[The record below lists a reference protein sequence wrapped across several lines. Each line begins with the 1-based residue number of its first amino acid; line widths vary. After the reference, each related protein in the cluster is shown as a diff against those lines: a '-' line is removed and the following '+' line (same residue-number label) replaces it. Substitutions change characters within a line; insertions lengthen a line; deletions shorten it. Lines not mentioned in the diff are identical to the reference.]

1 MSEQKKIQI
10 PKPVMVDP
18 KKLKL
23 NPKNVKRHDEKQLHD
38 LGVLYEMIG
47 FTDPIIADK
56 KNVVWAGNG
65 SLLEALEKKMSK
77 VPVVYIPDEWTK
89 DQKKIFMLM
98 DNKITESPWEFAN
111 FKPIFDA
118 VSPQLGEMFQADFS
132 KLVDLS
138 NMKLNIIDPDEQ
150 ELLALSATPR
160 AKLGETYQ
168 LGNHRLMCGDA
179 TKDLDKLT
187 NGIKPALLFTDPP
200 YGIKVVSKQ
209 GYTGGKGLVKPRHYR
224 EIIGDDKPFEPG
236 FLLNYGQN
244 QIIFG
249 ANHFSKKLPTNPH
262 WIIWDKLPEKGQEET
277 TFSDCELAWTNIKKK
292 TTKMYRHLWAGLVR
306 QGNRKEELKERVHP
320 TQKPVGLLSHIVMDY
335 SDENDIVLDPYAGSG
350 SIIISCEITKR
361 TCYAMEL
368 DPAYVD
374 VMIDRYINYV
384 GTDKDVYL
392 IQNDKKTPY
401 SEINRESTTT

>member
-1 MSEQKKIQI
+1 MANEEKKIQI

-18 KKLKL
+18 KLLKL

-111 FKPIFDA
+111 FKPVFDA
-118 VSPQLGEMFQADFS
+118 VSPQLGELFQADFS
-132 KLVDLS
+132 KLVNLS
-138 NMKLNIIDPDEQ
+138 NMELNIIEPE
-150 ELLALSATPR
+150 EKPLLAPSAIPK
-160 AKLGETYQ
+160 AKLGEIYQ

-179 TKDLDKLT
+179 TKDLDKLC
-187 NGIKPALLFTDPP
+187 NGIKPALLLTDPP
-200 YGIKVVSKQ
+200 YGIDIVQTDGRLRSPSHNDMAPPRF
-209 GYTGGKGLVKPRHYR
+209 YKPVLN
-224 EIIGDDKPFEPG
+224 DDKPFNPQ
-236 FLLNYGQN
+236 FLLNRASEI
-244 QIIFG
+244 IIFG
-249 ANHFSKKLPTNPH
+249 ANNFANKLPNNPI
-262 WIIWDKLPEKGQEET
+262 WLCWDKKYNAELMGK
-277 TFSDCELAWTNIKKK
+277 TFSDVEFAWTNIKGKRCK
-292 TTKMYRHLWAGLVR
+292 IYRHTWTGAIR
-306 QGNRKEELKERVHP
+306 QGDRKTELKERVHP

-335 SDENDIVLDPYAGSG
+335 SNENDIILDPYAGSG

-374 VMIDRYINYV
+374 VMIDRWENYT
-384 GTDKDVYL
+384 G
-392 IQNDKKTPY
+392 KKA
-401 SEINRESTTT
+401 ELLKL

>member
-10 PKPVMVDP
+10 PKPIMVDP

-65 SLLEALEKKMSK
+65 SLLEALEKNMSK

-111 FKPIFDA
+111 FKPVFDA
-118 VSPQLGEMFQADFS
+118 VSPQLGELFQADFS

-138 NMKLNIIDPDEQ
+138 NMELNIIDPDEQ
-150 ELLALSATPR
+150 ELLAPSATPR
-160 AKLGETYQ
+160 AKLGEIYQ

-187 NGIKPALLFTDPP
+187 GDQKPALLFTDPP
-200 YGIKVVSKQ
+200 YGIDIVHGGNTDVSTNL
-209 GYTGGKGLVKPRHYR
+209 GFVGIEDKPKSSLAKARIYKS
-224 EIIGDDKPFEPG
+224 IIADDKPFNPN
-236 FLLNYGQN
+236 FLLKLANSI
-244 QIIFG
+244 IIFG
-249 ANHFSKKLPTNPH
+249 ANHFASKLPDNSHWLVWDKKLEGGLDHNN
-262 WIIWDKLPEKGQEET
+262 
-277 TFSDCELAWTNIKKK
+277 FSDVELAWTNIKKK
-292 TTKMYRHLWAGLVR
+292 SCLIYRHLWSGLLR
-306 QGNRKEELKERVHP
+306 EGDRKTELKERVHP

-335 SDENDIVLDPYAGSG
+335 SNENDIILDPYAGSG

-361 TCYAMEL
+361 ICYAMEL

-374 VMIDRYINYV
+374 VMIDRWENYT
-384 GTDKDVYL
+384 G
-392 IQNDKKTPY
+392 KKA
-401 SEINRESTTT
+401 ELLKL

>member
-1 MSEQKKIQI
+1 MSETKKIQI

-23 NPKNVKRHDEKQLHD
+23 NPKNVKRHDDKQLHD

-65 SLLEALEKKMSK
+65 SLLEALEKNMSK

-111 FKPIFDA
+111 FKPMFDA
-118 VSPQLGEMFQADFS
+118 VSPQLGEIFQADFT
-132 KLVDLS
+132 KLVDLT

-150 ELLALSATPR
+150 ELLAPSAIPR

-168 LGNHRLMCGDA
+168 LGKHRLMCGDA

-187 NGIKPALLFTDPP
+187 NGIKPELLFTDPP
-200 YGIKVVSKQ
+200 YGIDIVSQEGVGRTAGLGFTAHTKPSSEF
-209 GYTGGKGLVKPRHYR
+209 GGNTIHRRKYKSIV
-224 EIIGDDKPFEPG
+224 GDDIPFEPRY
-236 FLLNYGQN
+236 LLDKAR
-244 QIIFG
+244 IIIMFG
-249 ANHFSKKLPTNPH
+249 ANHFANKLPNNSH
-262 WIIWDKLPEKGQEET
+262 WLVWDKKADVGHDDN
-277 TFSDCELAWTNIKKK
+277 TFSDVEILWTNVKKK
-292 TTKMYRHLWAGLVR
+292 SAKIYRHLWSGLLRAGPR
-306 QGNRKEELKERVHP
+306 NEELKERVHP

-368 DPAYVD
+368 DSAYID
-374 VMIDRYINYV
+374 VI
-384 GTDKDVYL
+384 
-392 IQNDKKTPY
+392 IQRWENFTGKKAKLL
-401 SEINRESTTT
+401 